1 MFQSAQECIKSPGY
15 FIHFARVS
23 EVIDEL
29 QIILY
34 LTSRL
39 VTFRVGT
46 YPGRTYSMKL
56 IIFIILL
63 INQIV
68 AYSDSIR
75 VGVLNYAPP
84 FSSKSDTADHYYGFV
99 IDLMN
104 TICLHLHD
112 TCHYVSIPPEGEF
125 HGLNQG
131 MFEVAFTPTP
141 LTNMP
146 SNEYIFSLPYLIS
159 NGQFLALKT
168 SSIET
173 IDDINNKKIGFFKF
187 NLEKSP
193 IINRYRFNNQ
203 LIEFTDPVELIHAL
217 TAEKIDLVFINYY
230 GAKYITNTTGNKLKF
245 IGDKIPIGNG
255 YGIVTLKRHSL
266 IINKINQIL
275 MTMEKD
281 GSYLKIYNEY
291 FGFNSTDHHHSR

>member
-1 MFQSAQECIKSPGY
+1 
-15 FIHFARVS
+15 
-23 EVIDEL
+23 
-29 QIILY
+29 
-34 LTSRL
+34 
-39 VTFRVGT
+39 
-46 YPGRTYSMKL
+46 MKL

-68 AYSDSIR
+68 AYSGSIR

-104 TICLHLHD
+104 TICLQLHE

-125 HGLNQG
+125 YGLNQG
-131 MFEVAFTPTP
+131 MFEIAFTPTP
-141 LTNMP
+141 LTT
-146 SNEYIFSLPYLIS
+146 EYIFSLPYLAS

-173 IDDINNKKIGFFKF
+173 VTDINNKKIGFFKF
-187 NLEKSP
+187 IFDKSP

-203 LIEFTDPVELIHAL
+203 LIEFIDPVELIHAL
-217 TAEKIDLVFINYY
+217 TAEKIDLVLINYY

-255 YGIVTLKRHSL
+255 YGIVTLKRHSF
-266 IINKINQIL
+266 IIDKINQIL
-275 MTMEKD
+275 MSMEKD

-291 FGFNSTDHHHSR
+291 FGFNTIDHHHSR